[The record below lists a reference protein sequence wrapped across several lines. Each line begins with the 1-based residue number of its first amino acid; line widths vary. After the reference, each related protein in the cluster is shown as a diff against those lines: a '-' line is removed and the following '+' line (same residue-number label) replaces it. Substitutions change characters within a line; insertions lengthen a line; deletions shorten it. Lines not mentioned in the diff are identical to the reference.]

1 MTELRQAGP
10 RERILA
16 TAYEL
21 FSHRAV
27 RDVGVAEL
35 IHESDVAI
43 ATFYRHFHSKDAVVL
58 AFLQMREEVWTL
70 GSIEAEARRRGGT
83 PEEQLLAV
91 FDVFD
96 DWFHR
101 ADYEACPFVNIL
113 LEMGPGHPLTVAS
126 IRHLARIR
134 EMVRGLAEEAGLRD
148 PATLARSWHILMKG
162 SIVSAAEGDL
172 EAAQLARAMARCLI
186 QVHRG

>member
-1 MTELRQAGP
+1 
-10 RERILA
+10 
-16 TAYEL
+16 
-21 FSHRAV
+21 
-27 RDVGVAEL
+27 
-35 IHESDVAI
+35 
-43 ATFYRHFHSKDAVVL
+43 
-58 AFLQMREEVWTL
+58 
-70 GSIEAEARRRGGT
+70 
-83 PEEQLLAV
+83 
-91 FDVFD
+91 
-96 DWFHR
+96 
-101 ADYEACPFVNIL
+101 VNIL

-126 IRHLARIR
+126 IRHLERIR